1 MIRAALL
8 LALALIFALPAMV
21 QAQMT
26 APAPVTIV
34 DAPRALE
41 VLPANQIIIR
51 NASGSRLNFWLSI
64 DGAAWAPFFAEPGKA
79 ALIRRPDVR
88 AAIATSVTE
97 ADVALTARAPEKP
110 PADIDGGY
118 HVAPPY
124 FFARLSGGSRAQ
136 FCWSPSETRWRIQKF
151 GESYCD

>member
-1 MIRAALL
+1 MIQAALL
-8 LALALIFALPAMV
+8 LALALALPSPAT
-21 QAQMT
+21 AQT
-26 APAPVTIV
+26 TSEAPVTIV
-34 DAPRALE
+34 DASRASE
-41 VLPANQIIIR
+41 VLPANQIMIR

-64 DGAAWAPFFAEPGKA
+64 DGGDWAPYFADPGKA

-97 ADVALTARAPEKP
+97 ADAALAARAPEQP
-110 PADIDGGY
+110 PADIGGGY

-124 FFARLSGGSRAQ
+124 FFARLPGGARAQ